1 MNTETLTKPA
11 SRRGFLLGVTAA
23 GAGVAAA
30 SSLSSLGPLAALA
43 KSSGSN
49 AMTKSDTDILVA
61 ASIAEALAV
70 TTYTNIINRSSF
82 FKRLPVPDK
91 KYLTA
96 ARQEEMAHY
105 DLERA

>member
-1 MNTETLTKPA
+1 MSGNTGHILREENEMDTETLTTPS
-11 SRRGFLLGVTAA
+11 SRRGFLLGVTVA

-43 KSSGSN
+43 KSVDSN

-70 TTYTNIINRSSF
+70 TTYT
-82 FKRLPVPDK
+82 
-91 KYLTA
+91 
-96 ARQEEMAHY
+96 QHHQ
-105 DLERA
+105 